1 MIPVYPLRRRF
12 WDAWKLRTE
21 SRNVKDKAY
30 KIPYTYK
37 GKDYGVITALPYN
50 EFTPELAKFRES
62 FLEHYPL
69 DWGEYAVSYMWIDS
83 DYPWHV
89 DNEVTK
95 SQHNRKGVKCA
106 INIILEG
113 HSTAVEYEGGR
124 KYIYEAAV
132 INTSELHRVIPADE
146 RVMARISFKDKTFNQ
161 VVEGIKEWQGKNI

>member
-1 MIPVYPLRRRF
+1 MIPVYPLWQSTFR
-12 WDAWKLRTE
+12 DSGKLRTE
-21 SRNVKDKAY
+21 ANNVKDKAY

-50 EFTPELAKFRES
+50 EFTPELTKFRES
-62 FLEHYPL
+62 FLEQYPL
-69 DWGEYAVSYMWIDS
+69 DWGEFAVSYMWIDS

-113 HSTAVEYEGGR
+113 HNTAVEYEEG
-124 KYIYEAAV
+124 KFIYEAAV
-132 INTSELHRVIPADE
+132 VNTSKLHRVVPETE
-146 RVMARISFKDKTFNQ
+146 RVMARISFKDKTFEE
-161 VVEGIKEWQGKNI
+161 VVKGIKEWQGKNI